1 MNHSCKFLRFPLCER
16 ASCFSIIMKF
26 KKRSLWTA
34 GEEVSQLQDRI
45 FALNQKIQNIQHNVD
60 KQLQHS
66 KRGIS
71 EINLG
76 NVIENV

>member
-1 MNHSCKFLRFPLCER
+1 
-16 ASCFSIIMKF
+16 MKF

-45 FALNQKIQNIQHNVD
+45 FALNQKIQNIQHKLDN
-60 KQLQHS
+60 QLQHPQ
-66 KRGIS
+66 RGIL

-76 NVIENV
+76 NVKCLML